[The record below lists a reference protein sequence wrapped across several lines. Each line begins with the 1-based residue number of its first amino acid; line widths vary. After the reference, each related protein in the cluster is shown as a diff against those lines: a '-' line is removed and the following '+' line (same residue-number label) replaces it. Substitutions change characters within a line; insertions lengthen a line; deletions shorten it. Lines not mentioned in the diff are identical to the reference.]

1 MGNYGTAGFW
11 IRGGYS
17 ESGHGHANYTTY
29 DSGHRSMALSP
40 DALCCD
46 TAVRPVRKRGSQQHP
61 ASAVTTT
68 SSSASSA
75 AAAAAAAASAAASSS
90 AGTAAPYGQLLF
102 HPRAKGRNVTLD
114 GGRTRATRRHSFCHG
129 VAFGHRPLRPC
140 ERVRLRFTATA
151 PGWSGALRF
160 GFTSRDPGTLDSA
173 RIPRYAC
180 PDLAARPG
188 YWAKALPESC
198 AGRGSALEFW
208 AEADGRAF
216 YRVDAGEAVPFLRG
230 VDAAGPLWA
239 LIDVYGVTQQV
250 TLLETGLVKPP
261 RRLASFQ
268 LCPRLPY
275 GARHPPTSSS
285 DINQSQRGR
294 GGGAGAGGDGREGED
309 DEEEEG
315 EEGEEAEGDAA
326 EARPGEALE
335 RAVAALR
342 DVRIGGEPASS
353 RAARA
358 PSLGAVEGSRR
369 QQQQQQQGPDASSIA
384 LPDDLNPDLWF
395 HAMHGSG
402 VLLSDDRSLAR
413 SAPDVAGSE
422 AGDNESNGSGR
433 FSAGQ
438 SLVFTNRPVFIG
450 ETIYVRVGGQQQPG
464 DPITFG
470 LTSCDPAT
478 LRPDELPTD
487 PHSLVDRR
495 EYWVVVTVCPLPGSA
510 QQISE
515 QDEGGCMLGEAVL
528 GLVLM
533 PDGEVHLSLN
543 GTREGM
549 LVCADPGPPLWL
561 LFGFRNATATAEIG
575 ILGTQKASFLGSS
588 SPSMGSNLPSS
599 DSDIT
604 ISNSISF
611 SSSSSS
617 LVTAPGSPL
626 GDGPA
631 AVFPACPAPTT
642 TMAAV
647 AVVAGAPPR
656 GHGERASSP
665 RGRGEC
671 TICFENPADS
681 VIYTCGHLCL
691 CYACGQRLRRQ
702 INPACP
708 ICRRLIKDVI
718 RTYPI

>member
-75 AAAAAAAASAAASSS
+75 AAAAVAAASSS

-250 TLLETGLVKPP
+250 TLL
-261 RRLASFQ
+261 
-268 LCPRLPY
+268 
-275 GARHPPTSSS
+275 
-285 DINQSQRGR
+285 
-294 GGGAGAGGDGREGED
+294 
-309 DEEEEG
+309 
-315 EEGEEAEGDAA
+315 GDAA

-402 VLLSDDRSLAR
+402 VLLSEDRSLAR

-515 QDEGGCMLGEAVL
+515 QVL

-642 TMAAV
+642 ATMAAV